1 LIVMSSVSYDDKI
14 SYKKPINYSNNINI
28 LGNTTWYKIHFLEIF
43 KRINYNSMKNRIY
56 IYDNEIML
64 LNDIFVIKAND
75 IKYNRHVIFNY
86 VPNNIKDRLNVMLY
100 YVFDHNV
107 VSPLTIFTDDDGED
121 KRFRYLVI
129 LSSLELIM
137 SMDSPR

>member
-1 LIVMSSVSYDDKI
+1 MSSVSYDDKI
-14 SYKKPINYSNNINI
+14 PYKQPTNYSNNINI
-28 LGNTTWYKIHFLEIF
+28 FRNTTWYKIHFLEIF
-43 KRINYNSMKNRIY
+43 KRINYSSMKNRIY

-86 VPNNIKDRLNVMLY
+86 VPNNIKDMPNIMLY
-100 YVFDHNV
+100 YVFDYNV

-129 LSSLELIM
+129 LSSVELIM
-137 SMDSPR
+137 SMDLPR

>member
-1 LIVMSSVSYDDKI
+1 MSSVSYDDKI
-14 SYKKPINYSNNINI
+14 PYKKPINYSNNINI
-28 LGNTTWYKIHFLEIF
+28 LENTTWYKIHFLEIF
-43 KRINYNSMKNRIY
+43 KRINYNSMKNRVY

-100 YVFDHNV
+100 HVFDHNV

-137 SMDSPR
+137 SMYLPI